1 MRCGVDAA
9 QSALSGRRVR
19 LFLLVGVA
27 ALLWPAW
34 VAGEDTPEVVS
45 YIRHIRP
52 LLQQKCQGCHQPA
65 VKQGDLLLT
74 SYENFKKGG
83 QSGPGF
89 VPQQPGASLVV
100 RHVTGE
106 AQPRMPLGGD
116 PLSAE
121 EIELFRRWIGAGAID
136 DTPAAARE
144 GVVAGGVPV
153 YHAPPVITALAYSPD
168 GELLAVSGYR
178 EILLHSSDGAELK
191 ARLAGMSDRIHSLVY
206 SPDGSLLA
214 ALGGT
219 PARFGEVQFWN
230 TSDYK
235 LKRALRVS
243 HDTLF
248 GASFSPDGSKFAFGL
263 ADKSVR
269 VIDVE
274 SGKELMKLDHHDD
287 WVFGTTFSLDGRRLV
302 SVGRDRAAKI
312 TDLATGAFVENINL
326 LKKALASVA
335 RHPTRDVV
343 LIGGAEAVPYLYS
356 MNRKGNM
363 VVAKDSTLIR
373 SFERQ
378 SGPLLYV
385 TFSPDGSRVAVGGAG
400 EQVRV
405 YETETAK
412 KIASFTGHEG
422 GIYTLAFQPD
432 GNRLATG
439 GFDGTVRLYEVDS
452 GQMVKAF
459 LPVPIGKPLVAAQ

>member
-1 MRCGVDAA
+1 MRCGVDAD
-9 QSALSGRRVR
+9 LSSLLGLRAWVV
-19 LFLLVGVA
+19 LLVGVA
-27 ALLWPAW
+27 GLVCPPW
-34 VAGEDTPEVVS
+34 VAGENKPGVVS
-45 YIRHIRP
+45 YTRHVEPI
-52 LLQQKCQGCHQPA
+52 LQQKCQSCHQPA
-65 VKQGDLLLT
+65 VKQGNLLLT
-74 SYENFKKGG
+74 SYANFKKGG

-89 VPQQPGASLVV
+89 VPQKPSKSLVV
-100 RHVTGE
+100 QHVTGE

-116 PLSAE
+116 PLSE
-121 EIELFRRWIGAGAID
+121 NEIELFRRWIGAGAID

-144 GVVAGGVPV
+144 GIVAGSVPV
-153 YHAPPVITALAYSPD
+153 YHAPPVITAIAYSPD
-168 GELLAVSGYR
+168 GELLAVSGYQ
-178 EILLHSSDGAELK
+178 EILLHTSDGANLK
-191 ARLAGMSDRIHSLVY
+191 ARLSGISDRIHSLVY

-214 ALGGT
+214 AVGGT

-248 GASFSPDGSKFAFGL
+248 GASFSPNGRKFAFGL

-269 VIDVE
+269 VIDVD

-287 WVFGTTFSLDGRRLV
+287 WVFGTIFSLDGRRLV

-312 TDLATGAFVENINL
+312 TDLSTGAFVENINL
-326 LKKALASVA
+326 LKKALATVA
-335 RHPTRDVV
+335 RHPKQDVV
-343 LIGGAEAVPYLYS
+343 LFGGAEGVPYLYS
-356 MNRKGNM
+356 MNRMGNII
-363 VVAKDSTLIR
+363 AGDDNTLIR

-378 SGPLLYV
+378 SGPVMYV

-405 YETETAK
+405 YQTETAEK
-412 KIASFTGHEG
+412 VATFTGHEG
-422 GIYTLAFQPD
+422 GIYTLTFHPD

-439 GFDGTVRLYEVDS
+439 GFDGTVRLYDVDS
-452 GQMVKAF
+452 GQMVKSF
-459 LPVPIGKPLVAAQ
+459 LPVPLGKSLVAIK